1 MLPTSHQ
8 HQYQLLCLKEFQHKL
23 LVRSCIY
30 KHYSK
35 DLSSFHS
42 FLTVFG
48 GKEGRGGG
56 GEERPL
62 EQGCLKLTTKIKWKW
77 RWQKEACVRGLRICN
92 VISNE
97 LFKSSFGHLFGN
109 CYVFPVC
116 ILMNLSFFDFF
127 IKISSE
133 RTIGPC
139 FLCKMITRVFDNFVA
154 LSWYMRYDWSI

>member
-30 KHYSK
+30 KYYSK

-48 GKEGRGGG
+48 GKEGKGEG

-62 EQGCLKLTTKIKWKW
+62 EQGCLKLITKIK
-77 RWQKEACVRGLRICN
+77 
-92 VISNE
+92 
-97 LFKSSFGHLFGN
+97 
-109 CYVFPVC
+109 
-116 ILMNLSFFDFF
+116 
-127 IKISSE
+127 
-133 RTIGPC
+133 
-139 FLCKMITRVFDNFVA
+139 
-154 LSWYMRYDWSI
+154 

>member
-56 GEERPL
+56 EERPL
-62 EQGCLKLTTKIKWKW
+62 EQGCLKTYNEDQVKMKVA
-77 RWQKEACVRGLRICN
+77 ERGLC
-92 VISNE
+92 
-97 LFKSSFGHLFGN
+97 
-109 CYVFPVC
+109 
-116 ILMNLSFFDFF
+116 
-127 IKISSE
+127 
-133 RTIGPC
+133 
-139 FLCKMITRVFDNFVA
+139 
-154 LSWYMRYDWSI
+154 